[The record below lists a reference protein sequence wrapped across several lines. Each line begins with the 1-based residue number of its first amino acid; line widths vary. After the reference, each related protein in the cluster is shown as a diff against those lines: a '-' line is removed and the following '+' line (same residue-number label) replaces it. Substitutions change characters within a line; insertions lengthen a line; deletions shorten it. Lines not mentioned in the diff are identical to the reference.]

1 MRLKFDIMKLK
12 IPFSAIFCFLTLP
25 LLAQR
30 AETGAIQDESQLPRV
45 EKIEV
50 ERLPDLNVA
59 RSGHHTFFF
68 KDEVVVVGGHTTGFV
83 PTATAEC
90 YRNGAWHQMRTI
102 YPHDHGFAIPMK
114 SGKML
119 IAGGHEQS
127 LGIGQTFTVEYYD
140 PDYGSFTG
148 FGCLS
153 TKRCFSDAIEL
164 DNGKVFVSGNW
175 YHDDD
180 IEQFDGKL
188 SFLTVKKVSQNRSL
202 PYILRTSKD
211 NLMIFSTCDNHG
223 QPFDTI
229 IIDRLQGEAFTEPLF
244 DTWKPHYDQ
253 TMSHSDD
260 CFIGDEEAGNYAY
273 LLAAFNPDGE
283 VAIIKVEGE
292 KFSMLPTACPVPTR
306 SQWSRIQ
313 YFSYIIA
320 DREAHRAYFVGFG
333 DDDHRYYVLAIDYE
347 QNPAPLTLYYSDP
360 KEDVPMAK
368 PVLTAEGNLLL
379 AGGVTDSNFSPFST
393 VWLLRVGRQPVA
405 ASSSAAHWLWAIP
418 VLALLLGTFWWW
430 RRKSARAEIS
440 DETAENEG
448 IAFSDE
454 HHETLMPHI
463 RRLME
468 EEKLFLDSE
477 LKEKDV
483 ADKFGLHRNYV
494 SDCINTQEGCTF
506 SHFINRHRVAYAQ
519 QLMREQ
525 PDMKISILYL
535 ESGFSTE
542 STFFRAFKTHTGM
555 TPKEWMTRN
564 RVRNG

>member
-1 MRLKFDIMKLK
+1 
-12 IPFSAIFCFLTLP
+12 
-25 LLAQR
+25 
-30 AETGAIQDESQLPRV
+30 
-45 EKIEV
+45 
-50 ERLPDLNVA
+50 
-59 RSGHHTFFF
+59 
-68 KDEVVVVGGHTTGFV
+68 
-83 PTATAEC
+83 
-90 YRNGAWHQMRTI
+90 
-102 YPHDHGFAIPMK
+102 
-114 SGKML
+114 
-119 IAGGHEQS
+119 
-127 LGIGQTFTVEYYD
+127 
-140 PDYGSFTG
+140 
-148 FGCLS
+148 
-153 TKRCFSDAIEL
+153 
-164 DNGKVFVSGNW
+164 
-175 YHDDD
+175 
-180 IEQFDGKL
+180 
-188 SFLTVKKVSQNRSL
+188 
-202 PYILRTSKD
+202 
-211 NLMIFSTCDNHG
+211 
-223 QPFDTI
+223 
-229 IIDRLQGEAFTEPLF
+229 
-244 DTWKPHYDQ
+244 
-253 TMSHSDD
+253 
-260 CFIGDEEAGNYAY
+260 
-273 LLAAFNPDGE
+273 
-283 VAIIKVEGE
+283 
-292 KFSMLPTACPVPTR
+292 
-306 SQWSRIQ
+306 
-313 YFSYIIA
+313 
-320 DREAHRAYFVGFG
+320 
-333 DDDHRYYVLAIDYE
+333 
-347 QNPAPLTLYYSDP
+347 
-360 KEDVPMAK
+360 MAK

-555 TPKEWMTRN
+555 TPKDWMTRN